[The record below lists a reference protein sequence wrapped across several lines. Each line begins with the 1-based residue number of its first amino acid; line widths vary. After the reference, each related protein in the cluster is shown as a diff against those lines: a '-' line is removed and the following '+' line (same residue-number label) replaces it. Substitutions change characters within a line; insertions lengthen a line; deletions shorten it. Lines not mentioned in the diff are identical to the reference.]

1 MASAQWG
8 DEWVIPCEHKGSQDL
23 WQVIRYREGLSSW
36 EKPVSDNGT
45 IRWSDSCVEIMCNHM
60 ELYFDVKK
68 YVKESQTSFK
78 VFRESYD
85 ETFDY
90 MEVRKAFGPDKNVY
104 MIIMG
109 KLDDN
114 GNIQGAVQI
123 TCRPMKLQQHMA
135 FRPMVGGMR

>member
-1 MASAQWG
+1 
-8 DEWVIPCEHKGSQDL
+8 
-23 WQVIRYREGLSSW
+23 
-36 EKPVSDNGT
+36 
-45 IRWSDSCVEIMCNHM
+45 M